1 MSTIVAHSLKT
12 LRLLLRAALAVAVLT
27 APVLGVSAARS
38 STGTT
43 IEAPALKKSG
53 AGLVLLMSLQ
63 RG

>member
-1 MSTIVAHSLKT
+1 MPNIVNNSLKI
-12 LRLLLRAALAVAVLT
+12 LQLLPRAALVAVLLT

-38 STGTT
+38 SAGAT

>member
-1 MSTIVAHSLKT
+1 MPTLASRSLKT
-12 LRLLLRAALAVAVLT
+12 LKLICRAALVAAVLT

-38 STGTT
+38 STATT

-53 AGLVLLMSLQ
+53 AGLVLLLSLQ

>member
-1 MSTIVAHSLKT
+1 
-12 LRLLLRAALAVAVLT
+12 VLT

-38 STGTT
+38 SAGAT

>member
-1 MSTIVAHSLKT
+1 MPNLVTHSLKA
-12 LRLLLRAALAVAVLT
+12 LKLLPQAILVVAALT

-43 IEAPALKKSG
+43 IEAPALKKAG
-53 AGLVLLMSLQ
+53 AGLVLLVSLQ

>member
-1 MSTIVAHSLKT
+1 MPSFAFHSLKT
-12 LRLLLRAALAVAVLT
+12 LRLLWRAALVAAVLT

-38 STGTT
+38 SSATT

-53 AGLVLLMSLQ
+53 AGLVLLISLQ